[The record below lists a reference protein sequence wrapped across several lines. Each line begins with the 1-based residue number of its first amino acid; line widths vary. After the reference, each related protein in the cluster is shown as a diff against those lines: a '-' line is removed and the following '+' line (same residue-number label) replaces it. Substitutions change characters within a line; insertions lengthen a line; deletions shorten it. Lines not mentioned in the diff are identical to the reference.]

1 MATEEFTYKQ
11 YLAMN
16 RIITL
21 LVLCFSVFQLCAQN
35 INGRIVNELQQP
47 MPCANVLSAFKD
59 IIDRL

>member
-1 MATEEFTYKQ
+1 MATEELTYKL

-35 INGRIVNELQQP
+35 IKGQVVDELQQS
-47 MPCANVLSAFKD
+47 MPCANVLSASKD

>member
-21 LVLCFSVFQLCAQN
+21 LTLCFSVFQLCAQN
-35 INGRIVNELQQP
+35 IKGQVVDELQQSL
-47 MPCANVLSAFKD
+47 PCANVLSASKD

>member
-35 INGRIVNELQQP
+35 INGRIVDELQQP
-47 MPCANVLSAFKD
+47 MPCANVLSHPR
-59 IIDRL
+59 IL

>member
-1 MATEEFTYKQ
+1 
-11 YLAMN
+11 MN

-35 INGRIVNELQQP
+35 INGRIVDELQQS
-47 MPCANVLSAFKD
+47 MPCANVLSASKD

>member
-21 LVLCFSVFQLCAQN
+21 LTLCFSVFQLCAQN
-35 INGRIVNELQQP
+35 IKGQVVDELQQS
-47 MPCANVLSAFKD
+47 MPCANVLSASKD

>member
-1 MATEEFTYKQ
+1 MATEEFTYEQ

-35 INGRIVNELQQP
+35 INGRIVDELQQP
-47 MPCANVLSAFKD
+47 MPCANVLSVSKD

>member
-35 INGRIVNELQQP
+35 INGQVVDELQQS
-47 MPCANVLSAFKD
+47 MPCANVLSASKD

>member
-35 INGRIVNELQQP
+35 INGRFVDELQQS
-47 MPCANVLSAFKD
+47 MPCANVLSASKD

>member
-1 MATEEFTYKQ
+1 MATEEYTYKQ

-35 INGRIVNELQQP
+35 IKGQVVDELQQS
-47 MPCANVLSAFKD
+47 MPCANVLSASKD

>member
-16 RIITL
+16 RIIPL

-35 INGRIVNELQQP
+35 IKGQVVDELQQS
-47 MPCANVLSAFKD
+47 MPCANVLSASKD

>member
-35 INGRIVNELQQP
+35 INGRIVDELQQP
-47 MPCANVLSAFKD
+47 KPCANVLSASKD

>member
-35 INGRIVNELQQP
+35 INERIVDELQQS
-47 MPCANVLSAFKD
+47 MPCANVLSASKD

>member
-35 INGRIVNELQQP
+35 INGRIVDELQQP
-47 MPCANVLSAFKD
+47 MPCANVLSVSKD